1 MCTKKKI
8 ESSTTNKEIDNET
21 KKMPQIH
28 SPNTQMTQDEDTA
41 SEEDG
46 WNLPLGFQL
55 LIQPIPSKAKDNSL

>member
-1 MCTKKKI
+1 
-8 ESSTTNKEIDNET
+8 
-21 KKMPQIH
+21 MPQIH